1 MFTGLI
7 EEVGT
12 LKRKVPRPNGLA
24 LEIEARHVLE
34 GTRTG
39 DSIAVD
45 GICLTVTAMTATG
58 FTADAVHET
67 IRATSLQTLR
77 VGTPVQ
83 LERAMPADGR
93 FGGHFVSGHIDETAR
108 FLSRRPD
115 GEAMEYRFETGDWR
129 KYCIPKGSIA
139 INGTSLTI
147 QHIETNSLTISL
159 IPHSRQVTTFD
170 RLQSGSLVNI
180 ECDLMAKHL
189 YHFTQQEQKTD
200 WSAFLGGGAG

>member
-7 EEVGT
+7 EELGT
-12 LKRKVPRPNGLA
+12 IKRKVPRPNGLA
-24 LEIEARHVLE
+24 LEIEATAVLD
-34 GTRTG
+34 GTKIG

-45 GICLTVTAMTATG
+45 GICLTVTAMTKSG

-67 IRATSLQTLR
+67 IRATSLQMLR
-77 VGTPVQ
+77 VGAAVQ
-83 LERAMPADGR
+83 LERAMPANGR
-93 FGGHFVSGHIDETAR
+93 FGGHFVSGHIDGTAR

-115 GEAMEYRFETGDWR
+115 GEAMEYRFEAGDWS

-139 INGTSLTI
+139 INGTSLTL
-147 QHIETNSLTISL
+147 QHVGNDAVTISL

-170 RLQSGSLVNI
+170 RLQTGALVNI

-189 YHFTQQEQKTD
+189 YHFTQKDAKTD
-200 WSAFLGGGAG
+200 WSAFLGGEV